1 MCRVVI
7 TRKEGEYECHEGYV
21 ETIDKSDY
29 EDDFIYGLQDF
40 EYRVMREKADN
51 VVLGFVATTG
61 ATGAIPIPFAD
72 APLLIG
78 QQVAMMAAINVV
90 FEFDVSKDVL
100 KSLAIAAIGV
110 GGATVVGKTIAAN
123 LLKLIPGAG
132 SIAGGAISAATAGL
146 ITLAL
151 GKAYIQVCKTIK
163 MGKLKED
170 DLTKEAGIDALKQAF
185 KEQMKNKKDNTVRKF
200 EGGF

>member
-1 MCRVVI
+1 MDENK
-7 TRKEGEYECHEGYV
+7 TTYN
-21 ETIDKSDY
+21 Y
-29 EDDFIYGLQDF
+29 EDDLIADLQDY
-40 EYRVMREKADN
+40 EYKKMIEKADN

-78 QQVAMMAAINVV
+78 EQVAMMAAINAV
-90 FEFDVSKDVL
+90 FKMDVGKDVL
-100 KSLAIAAIGV
+100 KSLATVAIGV

-132 SIAGGAISAATAGL
+132 SIAGGAISAATAAF

-151 GKAYIQVCKTIK
+151 GKAYIQVCKAIK
-163 MGKLKED
+163 MGKLNQD
-170 DLTKEAGIDALKQAF
+170 DLSKRAGSDALKVAF
-185 KEQMKNKKDNTVRKF
+185 KEQLKKNKK
-200 EGGF
+200 